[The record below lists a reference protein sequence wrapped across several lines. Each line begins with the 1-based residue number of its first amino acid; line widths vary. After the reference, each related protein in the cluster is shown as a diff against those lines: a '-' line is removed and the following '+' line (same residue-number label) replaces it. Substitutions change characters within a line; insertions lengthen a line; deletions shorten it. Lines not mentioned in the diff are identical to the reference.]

1 MMETSRN
8 NFLQTLGAMMAV
20 AIPIAAI
27 SWFIASSVF
36 VPQIEYYKAQQDQA
50 VTNVKVSTSVEQL
63 NERLKTLNIVLERI
77 QYSQPGT
84 KNEQRR

>member
-1 MMETSRN
+1 MSEVPRN

-20 AIPIAAI
+20 AIPIAAV

-36 VPQIEYYKAQQDQA
+36 VPQVEYYKAQQEQA
-50 VTNVKVSTSVEQL
+50 VTNIKVSTSVEQL

-77 QYSQPGT
+77 QYSPNG
-84 KNEQRR
+84 KNDKR